1 MTHSSDALG
10 AAEMLAV
17 TQREEAQARRRFR
30 PDDRFLYA
38 VWGTAWT
45 VGFTGLW
52 LTGGKNPSINAPAF
66 AGWLYGVLMTVALVV
81 TVVHI
86 AGRVSGVR
94 GRSQVL
100 GQRFGATWGVAFT
113 SYGLVLAGLG
123 RASVATDVH
132 RLLAP
137 VLACF
142 IVGIVYMT
150 GGAAWDDRRQFVLGV
165 WICLVAGV
173 AGLVGVPAHLLI
185 LAIGGGGGFLVAAA
199 TRPRSSVSR

>member
-17 TQREEAQARRRFR
+17 AQREEAQARRRFR

-38 VWGTAWT
+38 VWGTAWI
-45 VGFTGLW
+45 VGFIGLW
-52 LTGGKNPSINAPAF
+52 LTGGNNPAVDAPAF

-113 SYGLVLAGLG
+113 SYGLILAGLG
-123 RASVATDVH
+123 QASVATDVY

-142 IVGIVYMT
+142 IVGLVYMA

-173 AGLVGVPAHLLI
+173 AGLVGVPTHHLI
-185 LAIGGGGGFLVAAA
+185 LAIGGGGGFLIAAV
-199 TRPRSSVSR
+199 TRPRRSVSR